1 MSRRIGIALAAFVIV
16 SLAVLGAAGWGVHVL
31 AVDQQTRVDAA
42 AAAAPGLYRG
52 ERADGVPDPQAV
64 RDVAMTLSREDV
76 RVFPQGPPDGR
87 PGLGPGP
94 GPGPFGPPE
103 GGPPFTAL
111 LGLHPIYLELGRTP
125 VLIVGDDR
133 RLVEVASVLVAG
145 GLAIVGVAL
154 VVLIVVR
161 VASVEAAAV
170 VGAAFAERRDAQQA
184 MERFVVDAGHELRTP
199 LSVVIGFVDVLEAGQ
214 LGPEASR
221 RLYAAMRAETAR
233 MHRMIE
239 GLIALARLHE
249 PPPLNEQLETVD
261 VCAVAIAVRDAFAA
275 TAGDRTIA
283 MRVPVRAAWVRGSEN
298 DVYDALFPCVD
309 NALKYGAR
317 SDVAIAIESD
327 ATTVMVTVSDRGPGM
342 PAVVRQRAFDRFY
355 RGARTRTVLGS
366 GLGLSIV
373 KRATERL
380 GGTVAL
386 HAAEGRGTRVVLT
399 LPRAAAPAQPEE
411 Y

>member
-1 MSRRIGIALAAFVIV
+1 MSRRISIALAAFVVV

-42 AAAAPGLYRG
+42 ATAAPVLYRR
-52 ERADGVPDPQAV
+52 ERAHGVPDPKAIREVAV
-64 RDVAMTLSREDV
+64 ALSTQDV
-76 RVFPQGPPDGR
+76 RVFPLDPPG
-87 PGLGPGP
+87 GGPGP
-94 GPGPFGPPE
+94 GPAPFGPPG
-103 GGPPFTAL
+103 GGPPLAAV
-111 LGLHPIYLELGRTP
+111 LGLHAVHVDLGATAL
-125 VLIVGDDR
+125 LIVGDDR
-133 RLVEVASVLVAG
+133 RLAG
-145 GLAIVGVAL
+145 MATALLAGALAILGVAF

-161 VASVEAAAV
+161 VASAEAAAV

-221 RLYAAMRAETAR
+221 RLYTAMRAEAAR

-239 GLIALARLHE
+239 SLIALARLHE
-249 PPPLNEQLETVD
+249 PPPEPEQRETVD
-261 VCAVAIAVRDAFAA
+261 VCAVAVTVRDAFAA

-283 MRVPVRAAWVRGSEN
+283 VRVPVRAAWVRGSEN

-317 SDVAIAIESD
+317 SDVTITIESGED
-327 ATTVMVTVSDRGPGM
+327 TVTVTVGDRGPGM
-342 PAVVRQRAFDRFY
+342 PAAVRQRAFDRFY

-366 GLGLSIV
+366 GLGLAIV

-386 HAAEGRGTRVVLT
+386 HAADGRGTRVVLT
-399 LPRAAAPAQPEE
+399 LPRAPAPAQLEE